1 MNMTQAQSKLAIGS
15 PALQLGLSIDK
26 TKITEE
32 LKKAQS
38 QVQAFFKFRIVKS
51 VIHITA
57 FICP

>member
-15 PALQLGLSIDK
+15 LALQLGPSIDK
-26 TKITEE
+26 TKISEE

-57 FICP
+57 FIFP